1 MINYLHKDIVDKY
14 SKTNYIFNFDS
25 IKKESIKLLT
35 DVRSELL
42 INYSIE
48 EKFEITDL
56 LKIFDVKFNEY
67 DDKPL
72 ELLLRYVS
80 VLIEMTKV
88 KTIFMIFLT
97 VYLSEEDILEF
108 LVYCRN
114 HDIIIVLI
122 ENKIPSFDFDKN
134 VIAIVDDFVLISRI
148 LV

>member
-72 ELLLRYVS
+72 ELLLKYVS

-134 VIAIVDDFVLISRI
+134 VIAIVDDFVLI
-148 LV
+148 